1 MYACVHALLPQGRV
15 PDQESPPRLAVE
27 LHVTGIRL
35 KLQAKQ
41 FRHLRSLMTY
51 VRTYDVY
58 SRYQRFRP
66 KQKDP
71 RTLWKFAINCVLH
84 NIQMKRQKSRC
95 VCVCVAGVAWSRR
108 LLLRKTHMHPPYTRV
123 DTPGRMQ
130 RYSSGAAKHLSGMW
144 SCTSGTMTCAPSCC
158 RRFASL
164 P

>member
-95 VCVCVAGVAWSRR
+95 VRVRGWGGLRGCYSER
-108 LLLRKTHMHPPYTRV
+108 LTCTLFTLALIH
-123 DTPGRMQ
+123 Q
-130 RYSSGAAKHLSGMW
+130 GA
-144 SCTSGTMTCAPSCC
+144 CRGTAQAPS
-158 RRFASL
+158 SI
-164 P
+164 